1 MLYSAPDA
9 HHGRRKAG
17 PSGTALTFRASLE
30 GPAPGSWI
38 AEPLSS
44 FLYPKEA
51 APIAFR
57 ELRVNDQIRIP
68 SVRLFDDT
76 TGEQMGI
83 VTIERARELATQREL
98 DLVEVAPQ
106 AQPPVCRLMDYGRFK
121 FEALKKEKESR
132 KEHNTINVKEMKLR
146 PKISEHDFQ
155 TKFGSVRHFL
165 HDGDKVKLTIMF
177 RGREMVHQ
185 EYGRKLLD
193 RMAEEL
199 KEVAI
204 IERTPLV
211 EGRNMIMIMSPLNK
225 KHAKGDQHTNDRRP
239 TQEVEMSV
247 DVPQEA
253 EAVAIAAPADDLG
266 AESGSKDNAEDT
278 NP

>member
-1 MLYSAPDA
+1 VGAAKQDRQVRPS
-9 HHGRRKAG
+9 
-17 PSGTALTFRASLE
+17 PSGACLE
-30 GPAPGSWI
+30 GPAPDLWI

-44 FLYPKEA
+44 FFVHKEA

-68 SVRLFDDT
+68 TVRLFDDT
-76 TGEQMGI
+76 TGEQLGI
-83 VTIERARELATQREL
+83 VPIEKARELAAQREL

-165 HDGDKVKLTIMF
+165 ADGDKVKLTIMF

-204 IERTPLV
+204 IERNPLV

-225 KHAKGDQHTNDRRP
+225 KHAKGDHSNDRRP
-239 TQEVEMSV
+239 VQEVEVSV
-247 DVPQEA
+247 TVPQTE
-253 EAVAIAAPADDLG
+253 PG
-266 AESGSKDNAEDT
+266 AESGSSNDHAEDT

>member
-1 MLYSAPDA
+1 
-9 HHGRRKAG
+9 
-17 PSGTALTFRASLE
+17 
-30 GPAPGSWI
+30 
-38 AEPLSS
+38 
-44 FLYPKEA
+44 
-51 APIAFR
+51 
-57 ELRVNDQIRIP
+57 
-68 SVRLFDDT
+68 
-76 TGEQMGI
+76 MGI
-83 VTIERARELATQREL
+83 VTIERARELAAQREL

-247 DVPQEA
+247 TVPDEDNGA
-253 EAVAIAAPADDLG
+253 EAISITVPVEDNG
-266 AESGSKDNAEDT
+266 AESGSTKDHAEDT